1 MLENTENRTEIDVWQ
16 SMYLDYEKN
25 LIMNKKNII
34 ISLLQFQ
41 KHY

>member
-1 MLENTENRTEIDVWQ
+1 MLGNTENRTEIDVWQ

-34 ISLLQFQ
+34 ISLSQFQ

>member
-34 ISLLQFQ
+34 ISLSQFQ